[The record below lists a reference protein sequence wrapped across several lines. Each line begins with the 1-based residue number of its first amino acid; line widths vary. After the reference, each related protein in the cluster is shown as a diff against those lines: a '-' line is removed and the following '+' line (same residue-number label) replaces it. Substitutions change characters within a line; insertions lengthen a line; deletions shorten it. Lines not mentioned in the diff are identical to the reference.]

1 MKGGANYCAQHLQA
15 NDYYEKGCKIEG
27 VWVGSACEA
36 FGVKTGGKVLTEAF
50 ERLRQNQHATL
61 LDQDGEPKQIT
72 ERMHG
77 DTVDGHERRAF
88 YDFTISAPKT
98 FSVAAVTGGLEE
110 ARDWHRAAV
119 VKAVA
124 EMEQWTA
131 YRTNRGGN
139 IELHPS
145 GNFCAALYAHDAN
158 RNLEPQLHDHL
169 VIFNMTRGSGGKS
182 YAIESKAFFDRV
194 NYFTAIYRD
203 ELAAQAQRAGIEII
217 WGQHGEPQI
226 KALYEQGLHEHF
238 SRRTQEAESLI
249 ARCESLLGQK
259 LDNNQR
265 KIFVMASRG
274 IDLPAFESAFEREG
288 RGQSWAMGEAFD
300 RMVAIV
306 RSCADGGL
314 KETTTAE
321 VVSAQRASLSPEQ
334 RIALD
339 SVVGRARVGKVQ
351 IAPDTPTLAEAIS
364 HALEHCFERQSVR
377 KAHDVWEEA
386 IRFGRGAGIDI
397 KALRSEFDRLVSG
410 SQSKLVALG
419 DELTTTLHL
428 ERERALVAAIE
439 TGKDTVLPASGRFI
453 PSSRL
458 NSEQRDAVAGLVGSR
473 DRWNALIGDAG
484 TGKTFA
490 ASELVRAY
498 IEEGRDVF
506 MCAPSNSARDVLR
519 ADGRRLREE
528 KGTATVAEPF
538 ERAESLQKLLCD
550 KQLQQSVGGDGVVF
564 VDEAGLASTKML
576 HELMELAEKHRW
588 RVHLQGDDKQ
598 HTSVEAGDAFRILLT
613 HSSMRRWRLSDI
625 RRQTPQSGL
634 REVSRHFAAGR
645 VSAGLELL
653 ETRGSIIEAQG
664 EERLRHIARDFV
676 EVTQG
681 GKSCLVVNRTHREN
695 DAVSAFIREELK
707 ARGVLKEGHVVDT
720 VRSLGWT
727 AAQKRDYRNYAAG
740 QVIEVTTGRDRGKT
754 FEIKGVERGRGIRA
768 SDHEGKERYFS
779 RRDSKRIDVCE
790 KRYLEVA
797 VGDLILLR
805 SGQKNRRGG
814 LVNGERLQITRIE
827 DGGIYGH
834 SLGPDGRPQHAETPI
849 TIRNFA
855 HGYASTSHRS
865 QGNTVQV
872 ALVGLDRESITQ
884 ADNKMLY
891 VASTRERVDLRYYVE
906 SKAALFAHAGN
917 VSGHRKAALDLAH
930 QPGGRRDIQ
939 RVLKCKQAITVPF
952 HQFGLKFMRGFTQL
966 TRFVTQTV
974 HKRKAMSIAAGRNID
989 LEHPQEIARSVH
1001 QSQGHRRIGTTQ
1013 SRGRG
1018 YSP

>member
-1 MKGGANYCAQHLQA
+1 MKGGANYCAEHLQA
-15 NDYYEKGCKIEG
+15 NDYYEKGCKVEG
-27 VWVGSACEA
+27 VWVGSACKA
-36 FGVKTGGKVLTEAF
+36 YGVKAGESVVPEAF
-50 ERLRQNQHATL
+50 EKLRQNQHATL
-61 LDQDGEPKQIT
+61 LDPDGAPLQIT

-98 FSVAAVTGGLEE
+98 FSVAAVTGGMEE

-119 VKAVA
+119 TKVVA

-131 YRTNRGGN
+131 HRTNRGGN

-145 GNFCAALYAHDAN
+145 GNFCAAHYAHNAN

-249 ARCESLLGQK
+249 ARCESLLGRK

-300 RMVAIV
+300 QMVELV

-321 VVSAQRASLSPEQ
+321 VVLAQRASLSPEQ

-339 SVVGRARVGKVQ
+339 SLVGRVGVGKVQ
-351 IAPDTPTLAEAIS
+351 IAPETPTLAESVS

-386 IRFGRGAGIDI
+386 IRHGRGAGIDI
-397 KALRSEFDRLVSG
+397 KALRAEFDRLASG
-410 SQSKLVALG
+410 SQSRLVALG

-598 HTSVEAGDAFRILLT
+598 HTSVKAGDAFRLLLA
-613 HSSMRRWRLSDI
+613 HSSMRRWHLSDI

-634 REVSRHFAAGR
+634 REISRHFAAGR
-645 VSAGLELL
+645 VRTGLEML
-653 ETRGSIIEAQG
+653 EARGSIIEAQG
-664 EERLRHIARDFV
+664 EERLRAIAHDYV
-676 EVTQG
+676 DEVQRG
-681 GKSCLVVNRTHREN
+681 RSCLVVNRTHREN
-695 DAVSAFIREELK
+695 DTVSAFIREELK
-707 ARGVLKEGHVVDT
+707 VRGVLKDGHTVDT
-720 VRSLGWT
+720 FRSLGWT
-727 AAQKRDYRNYAAG
+727 AAQKRDYRNYAVG
-740 QVIEVTTGRDRGKT
+740 QVVEVTTGRERGKT
-754 FEIKGVERGRGIRA
+754 FEVTGAERGKGIRVC
-768 SDHEGKERYFS
+768 DHEGKERYFS
-779 RRDSKRIDVCE
+779 RGDSKRIDVCE
-790 KRYLEVA
+790 KRSLEIA

-805 SGQKNRRGG
+805 SGQKNQRGE
-814 LVNGERLQITRIE
+814 LVNGERLQITRVE
-827 DGGIYGH
+827 ESGIYGC
-834 SLGPDGRPQHAETPI
+834 SLGPDGRPKQAEIPI
-849 TIRNFA
+849 TIRNFS

-872 ALVGLDRESITQ
+872 ALVGLDRESITR

-891 VASTRERVDLRYYVE
+891 VASTREREDLRYYVE
-906 SKAALFAHAGN
+906 SKSALFAHAGN
-917 VSGHRKAALDLAH
+917 ITGHRKSALDLAH
-930 QPGGRRDIQ
+930 KPARSRDIQ

-952 HQFGLKFMRGFTQL
+952 RQIGLKFMRGFTQL
-966 TRFVTQTV
+966 ARFVTQTV
-974 HKRKAMSIAAGRNID
+974 HKREATIIAAGRKID
-989 LEHPQEIARSVH
+989 LESQQEIAHSRH
-1001 QSQGHRRIGTTQ
+1001 QSPGHRRFTPTQ
-1013 SRGRG
+1013 SRSQG
-1018 YSP
+1018 YRP

>member
-15 NDYYEKGCKIEG
+15 NDYYEKGCKIAG

-36 FGVKTGGKVLTEAF
+36 FGVKAGGIVVPEAF
-50 ERLRQNQHATL
+50 ERLRENQHPTL
-61 LDQDGEPKQIT
+61 LDLDGEPIQIT

-77 DTVDGHERRAF
+77 DRVDGHERRAF

-98 FSVAAVTGGLEE
+98 FSVAAVTGGLQE

-119 VKAVA
+119 AKAVA

-145 GNFCAALYAHDAN
+145 GNFCAAHYAHDAN

-194 NYFTAIYRD
+194 SYFTAIYRD
-203 ELAAQAQRAGIEII
+203 ELAAQAQRAGVEII
-217 WGQHGEPQI
+217 WGQHGEPQM

-238 SRRTQEAESLI
+238 SRRTQEAEALI
-249 ARCESLLGQK
+249 ARCESLLGRK

-274 IDLPAFESAFEREG
+274 IDLPAFESAFERVDH
-288 RGQSWAMGEAFD
+288 GQSWPMGEAFD
-300 RMVAIV
+300 RMVSLV

-321 VVSAQRASLSPEQ
+321 VVLAQRASLSPEQ
-334 RIALD
+334 RITLD
-339 SVVGRARVGKVQ
+339 SLVGRVGVGKVQ
-351 IAPDTPTLAEAIS
+351 IAPDTPTLSESIS

-397 KALRSEFDRLVSG
+397 KALRAEFDRLASG

-439 TGKDTVLPASGRFI
+439 TGKDMVLPANGRFT
-453 PSSRL
+453 PSFRL

-490 ASELVRAY
+490 ASELIRAH
-498 IEEGRDVF
+498 IEAGRDVF
-506 MCAPSNSARDVLR
+506 MCAPSNSARDMLR
-519 ADGRRLREE
+519 AEGRRLREE
-528 KGTATVAEPF
+528 RGSAMVAEPF
-538 ERAESLQKLLCD
+538 EQAESLQKLLCD
-550 KQLQQSVGGDGVVF
+550 KQLQQSVGSDGLVF

-598 HTSVEAGDAFRILLT
+598 HTSVEAGDAFRLLLA
-613 HSSMRRWRLSDI
+613 HSTMRRWRLSDI
-625 RRQTPQSGL
+625 RRQTAESGL
-634 REVSRHFAAGR
+634 RDVSRHFAAGR
-645 VSAGLELL
+645 VRTGLELL
-653 ETRGSIIEAQG
+653 EARGSIIEAQG
-664 EERLRHIARDFV
+664 EERLRYIARDYV
-676 EVTQG
+676 DLVQSG
-681 GKSCLVVNRTHREN
+681 RSCLVVNRTHREN
-695 DAVSAFIREELK
+695 DAVSAFIRVELK
-707 ARGVLKEGHVVDT
+707 VRGVLKEGHAVDT

-727 AAQKRDYRNYAAG
+727 AAQKRDYRNYAPG
-740 QVIEVTTGRDRGKT
+740 QIIEVTTGRERGKT
-754 FEIKGVERGRGIRA
+754 FEVKGVERGRGIRVC
-768 SDHEGKERYFS
+768 DQEGRERYFN
-779 RRDSKRIDVCE
+779 RGDSKRIDVCE
-790 KRYLEVA
+790 KRSLEIA

-805 SGQKNRRGG
+805 SGQKNRRGE

-827 DGGIYGH
+827 EGRIYGR
-834 SLGPDGRPQHAETPI
+834 SLGPDGRPQQAEIPI
-849 TIRNFA
+849 TIQNFA

-865 QGNTVQV
+865 QGSTVQV

-891 VASTRERVDLRYYVE
+891 VASTREREDLRYYVE

-917 VSGHRKAALDLAH
+917 ISGHRKAALDLAH
-930 QPGGRRDIQ
+930 KPGGRRDIQ
-939 RVLKCKQAITVPF
+939 RALKCKQPITVPF
-952 HQFGLKFMRGFTQL
+952 HQIGLKFMRGFTQL
-966 TRFVTQTV
+966 ARFVTQTV
-974 HKRKAMSIAAGRNID
+974 HKREAMTIAAGRKID
-989 LEHPQEIARSVH
+989 LEHQQEIARSMH